1 MEINK
6 SLYMTTVSEEKGKA
20 PIRTCLGCRQ
30 RKAQQA
36 MWRFAVDNS
45 GRVVKDFRG
54 KHDGRHAYCCQDD
67 SCLQKF
73 FKNKKGLSR
82 AFRQQVL
89 GFDEGLQ
96 GLFGSEQ

>member
-1 MEINK
+1 MIA
-6 SLYMTTVSEEKGKA
+6 VCGEKGRA
-20 PIRTCLGCRQ
+20 PIRTCLGCR
-30 RKAQQA
+30 RKKAQQDL
-36 MWRFAVDNS
+36 WRFAVDGS
-45 GRVVKDFRG
+45 GRVMKDFRG

-96 GLFGSEQ
+96 DLFGSEQ

>member
-1 MEINK
+1 
-6 SLYMTTVSEEKGKA
+6 MTDVFGEKDRA

-30 RKAQQA
+30 RKAQQK
-36 MWRFAVDNS
+36 MWRFALDSS
-45 GRVVKDFRG
+45 GCVIKDFRG
-54 KHDGRHAYCCQDD
+54 KHDGRHVYCCQAD
-67 SCLQKF
+67 SCLQRF

-96 GLFGSEQ
+96 DLFGSEQ

>member
-1 MEINK
+1 MGA
-6 SLYMTTVSEEKGKA
+6 VSEKKGSS

-30 RKAQQA
+30 RKMQQRL
-36 MWRFAVDNS
+36 WRFAVDAN
-45 GRVVKDFRG
+45 GRVMKDFRG
-54 KHDGRHAYCCQDD
+54 KHDGRHAYCCQDN

-89 GFDEGLQ
+89 GFDEGLKD
-96 GLFGSEQ
+96 LFGSEQ

>member
-1 MEINK
+1 
-6 SLYMTTVSEEKGKA
+6 MTTGLGKNGRA

-30 RKAQQA
+30 RKAQQE

-45 GRVVKDFRG
+45 GRVMKDFRG
-54 KHDGRHAYCCQDD
+54 NHDGRHVYCCQDD

-96 GLFGSEQ
+96 DLFGSEQ

>member
-1 MEINK
+1 
-6 SLYMTTVSEEKGKA
+6 MTAVFGEKGRA
-20 PIRTCLGCRQ
+20 PIRTCLGCRR
-30 RKAQQA
+30 RKAQQE

-45 GRVVKDFRG
+45 GRVMKDFRG
-54 KHDGRHAYCCQDD
+54 KHDGRHVYCCQDD

-96 GLFGSEQ
+96 DLFGSEQ

>member
-1 MEINK
+1 MIAGSGKK
-6 SLYMTTVSEEKGKA
+6 SRMS
-20 PIRTCLGCRQ
+20 IRTCLGCRR
-30 RKAQQA
+30 RKAQQE

-45 GRVVKDFRG
+45 GRVMQDLRG
-54 KHDGRHAYCCQDD
+54 KHDGRHAYCCHDD

-73 FKNKKGLSR
+73 LKNKKGLSR

>member
-1 MEINK
+1 MATA
-6 SLYMTTVSEEKGKA
+6 SAEKGSS

-30 RKAQQA
+30 RKTQQNL
-36 MWRFAVDNS
+36 WRFAVDKN
-45 GRVVKDFRG
+45 GCVMKDFRG
-54 KHDGRHAYCCQDD
+54 KHDGRHAYCCQDN

-89 GFDEGLQ
+89 GFDEGLKD
-96 GLFGSEQ
+96 LFGSEQ

>member
-1 MEINK
+1 MLGMIAVFGE
-6 SLYMTTVSEEKGKA
+6 TGKA
-20 PIRTCLGCRQ
+20 PIRTCLGCRR
-30 RKAQQA
+30 RKAQQDL
-36 MWRFAVDNS
+36 WRFAVDHS
-45 GRVVKDFRG
+45 GRVMKDFRG
-54 KHDGRHAYCCQDD
+54 KHDGRHVYCCQDD

-96 GLFGSEQ
+96 DLFGSEQ